1 MTRAR
6 RTNDSGR
13 LRSPAWA
20 AAVFVLL
27 SVLAVDANA
36 STLADYRSRL
46 EASAKAADGLSA
58 MLMSDRTGPEI
69 DQYISQT
76 IAKMRHDLPK
86 SEKVEVKGGEVEVSN
101 RWLWSRLDQFD
112 AETNR
117 QVRLGIMYE
126 VVERLSAIEERI
138 SGPAAE
144 SARSKDEDKQ
154 KLAEILNREEYQK
167 PAEQQESLLQRWIRE
182 FFEWL
187 ESLFPKAKIP
197 QTELPSAG
205 ILPSILQVLV
215 YLGVIA
221 LIGFAIY
228 RFAPFFARRFAREK
242 EQDKGDRIILGE
254 RIDANRSARSLMAE
268 AEEIARGGDV
278 RGAIRKGYMAFLC
291 ELHDRKAI
299 SLSREKTNRDLLR
312 DVRKRPGLFEGLK
325 RLTGKFERHWYG
337 YRRAEPADWDRFREE
352 YNAAIK
358 EV

>member
-1 MTRAR
+1 M
-6 RTNDSGR
+6 
-13 LRSPAWA
+13 
-20 AAVFVLL
+20 LL
-27 SVLAVDANA
+27 SLLVIHANA

-76 IAKMRHDLPK
+76 TAKMRRDLPRT
-86 SEKVEVKGGEVEVSN
+86 EKVEVNGGEVEVSN
-101 RWLWSRLDQFD
+101 RWLWSRLEQFD

-117 QVRLGIMYE
+117 QTRLGIMYE
-126 VVERLSAIEERI
+126 IIERLSAIEERI
-138 SGPAAE
+138 SGPAE
-144 SARSKDEDKQ
+144 KYARSKDEDKQ
-154 KLAEILNREEYQK
+154 KLAEILSREEYQK
-167 PAEQQESLLQRWIRE
+167 PAEQKESLIQRLVRE

-187 ESLFPKAKIP
+187 AGVFPRTNLP
-197 QTELPSAG
+197 HSEMPSAG
-205 ILPSILQVLV
+205 VLPSILQILV

-221 LIGFAIY
+221 LIGYAIY
-228 RFAPFFARRFAREK
+228 RFAPYFARRFAREK
-242 EQDKGDRIILGE
+242 KNDKGDRIILGE
-254 RIDANRSARSLMAE
+254 KIDANRSARSLMAE
-268 AEEIARGGDV
+268 AEEIARGGDI

-337 YRRAEPADWDRFREE
+337 YRRAEPADWERFREE